1 MCYARHMT
9 TKRKAT
15 KTQPKLWIE
24 NNSIFMQTP
33 YSRNIFMESVE
44 LPGRVWDREANANVF
59 PLTSVTHIIAF
70 AERWGVPISD
80 EIKALPPS
88 PDKTHYPNV
97 LSRDGKM
104 LRLKFLYNPEFVDSV
119 KKDIPA
125 ARWNP
130 SEKQWEVSA
139 EFSAEAIAFAQKF
152 DFHIEQGLS
161 EEVDKIIAA
170 RERAYELS
178 SAVDADVELDGV
190 SLSLLPYQKAGVA
203 YLQQARRAILGDQPG
218 LGKTLQALT
227 TVVAERAFPA
237 VVVCPNTLK
246 LNWRNEVKKFYPDL
260 TVNVVSGRATEELPY
275 ADITVINYDIIY
287 DRVPD
292 LLALKPMA
300 LIADESHAIKNGKAT
315 HTCPTCN
322 AKVRSNAKNC
332 SACNTKNITPVR
344 NWTVKRAGGVLMLA
358 ESIPQEGM
366 VLLLTGTP
374 ITNRPIELVP
384 QLEAI
389 GALKHFGGRWKFE
402 GRYCPNGKGAAFME
416 ELNRK
421 MRSSCYIRRKKQD
434 VYGEL
439 PDVRNAVQ
447 ILNIPAKAYK
457 EYSDIEQ
464 DVVNFL
470 AEKAREIAREEG
482 RNPDAAYFE
491 KYNQLKF
498 NEQLVKLTVLR
509 DAVSK
514 MKYNAITDWLD
525 EFLANGEE
533 KVVVFAEHIEFVEN
547 IAAKYA
553 DITVK
558 VRGGVSNDDR
568 MAAVD
573 KFQNDPTCRIFVA
586 NMKAASE
593 GLTLTAASDVVF
605 CELAWTPSMHEQCV
619 GRCYGRVNDLHGAT
633 AWYLLAEKTI
643 DEDIFELL
651 EEKRKIVDAVTDGV
665 DPIANNNVMIDLLK
679 KLTERGLNG

>member
-1 MCYARHMT
+1 
-9 TKRKAT
+9 
-15 KTQPKLWIE
+15 
-24 NNSIFMQTP
+24 MQTP
-33 YSRNIFMESVE
+33 YSRQIFMESIE
-44 LPGRVWDREANANVF
+44 LPGRQWDAEAKANTF
-59 PLTSVTHIIAF
+59 PLESVTHVMAF
-70 AERWGVPISD
+70 AERWGVPIND
-80 EIKALPPS
+80 EVKALPPS
-88 PDKTHYPNV
+88 SEKTHYPNV
-97 LSRDGKM
+97 LSRDGST
-104 LRLKFLYNPEFVDSV
+104 LRIKFLYDGAIVNAV
-119 KKDIPA
+119 KTDIPA
-125 ARWNP
+125 ARWN
-130 SEKQWEVSA
+130 SGDKVWEVA
-139 EFSAEAIAFAQKF
+139 DDFAPEAIAFAQKY
-152 DFHIEQGLS
+152 DFHIERGLS
-161 EEVDKIIAA
+161 DDVDKIIADS
-170 RERAYELS
+170 ERAFELS
-178 SAVDADVELDGV
+178 SAVETDVEIEGV
-190 SLSLLPYQKAGVA
+190 STSLLPYQKAGVA
-203 YLQQARRAILGDQPG
+203 YLQQVRRAILGDQPG

-227 TVVAERAFPA
+227 TVVAERAFPV

-246 LNWRNEVKKFYPDL
+246 LNWRNEVRKFYPDL
-260 TVNVVSGRATEELPY
+260 TVNVISGRSSQQLPY
-275 ADITVINYDIIY
+275 ADITVVNYDIVY
-287 DRVPD
+287 DRVD
-292 LLALKPMA
+292 NLLALRPKA

-315 HTCPTCN
+315 YSCPNCS
-322 AKVRSNAKNC
+322 AKLRSNSKNC
-332 SACNTKNITPVR
+332 SACGERNLIPKR

-358 ESIPQEGM
+358 EAIPANGM

-447 ILNIPAKAYK
+447 ILNISGKAYK

-470 AEKAREIAREEG
+470 AEKARKIAKEEG
-482 RNPDAAYFE
+482 RNPDAAYFQ
-491 KYNQLKF
+491 KYNQLR
-498 NEQLVKLTVLR
+498 NSEELVKLTVLR

-514 MKYNAITDWLD
+514 MKYEAITDWLD

-533 KVVVFAEHIEFVEN
+533 KVVVFAEHIDFVEG

-558 VRGGVSNDDR
+558 VRGGVSDEDR
-568 MAAVD
+568 MIAVNR
-573 KFQNDPTCRIFVA
+573 FQNDPSVRIFVA

-651 EEKRKIVDAVTDGV
+651 EKKRKVVDAVTDGT
-665 DPIANNNVMIDLLK
+665 DPVAAGNVMVDLLR